1 MIRRLR
7 SWVAVVL
14 VVLVRPVL
22 WRAAIVAYVRL
33 VPSRWWTRRPFVPV
47 PAGDYL
53 RFRKEAYY
61 GSETASFAPQ
71 DVLKYLQWIRAWDRG
86 TPGDG

>member
-14 VVLVRPVL
+14 VVLVRPIL
-22 WRAAIVAYVRL
+22 WRAAIVAYLRL

-61 GSETASFAPQ
+61 GSESASFAPQ